1 MAYTKRRKVTL
12 PANHHD
18 HDADWL
24 ESELLKLHPRDQIYA
39 STAYS
44 GIYSQTMNT
53 ESVEHKRINRA
64 RRAANLRM
72 REFVSKKQVSAEVLH
87 NSAMKNRRPQ
97 QASNFNLDNL

>member
-12 PANHHD
+12 PVDHHEQD
-18 HDADWL
+18 SDWL

-44 GIYSQTMNT
+44 GIYAETMNT
-53 ESVEHKRINRA
+53 EPVEHKRVNRA

-72 REFVSKKQVSAEVLH
+72 REFVAKKKVLATSMNQERVAH
-87 NSAMKNRRPQ
+87 RSQ
-97 QASNFNLDNL
+97 QQSNFNLDNL